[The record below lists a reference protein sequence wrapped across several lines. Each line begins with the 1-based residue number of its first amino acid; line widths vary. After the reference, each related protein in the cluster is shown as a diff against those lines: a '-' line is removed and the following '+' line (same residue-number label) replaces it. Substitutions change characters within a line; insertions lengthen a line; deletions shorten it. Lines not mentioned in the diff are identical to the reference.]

1 MSELS
6 PNDADR
12 GSAKRAAAES
22 GPGRPSR
29 RWGVWVLGLLVIGMV
44 VLGVS
49 AVLVLLE
56 ARRAEASLRD
66 AVVTVEKVQSAVL
79 SGEADAVAPEL
90 SLLREQTGVAVSN
103 TDGPHWWIAA
113 HTPFVGESVAAVQT
127 VARVVDDLATSAL
140 PSLGEAVKVL
150 DPSVLMPQ
158 QGKIN
163 ARAFVE
169 VASDVIAAD
178 DAVQASR
185 IRLTKIDETR
195 VISRVAGP
203 VSELKD
209 MVGKTAKVTEMASK
223 AAQLV
228 PPMLGAYGQRD
239 YVILAQSPAEIRA
252 TGGHPGAALQLSV
265 DDGQLSLGDRRG
277 GGELFSAT
285 PILPLTPQEELLFT
299 DRLMTFGV
307 DATLTPDFPRTAE
320 ITRAQWSKAF
330 GVDVSGVIAID
341 PVALGYLLEAT
352 GPVKMS
358 DGSTLNSGN
367 AAQVLLNGIYLDKRK
382 TIAQQDDY
390 FSEAAHAVFNA
401 FLEGTPNVRA
411 GLAAVTKAA
420 EEGRWLVWSAEPR
433 EQSLLT
439 GTALSGELVGEK
451 DGSPVVGVYL
461 NDASAT
467 KMSYYLD
474 YSVQV
479 DRSKCLAGDARQ
491 LTTTVDI
498 KSTAPPEAAGYP
510 PYLSGT
516 GQVTPGHSLTNV
528 MVYSPSG
535 GRIVDVTVDGASYSA
550 MGLYVHHDMEV
561 AQVTVDLG
569 PGESHRLEVVM
580 ETAGAGQL
588 GTTQLRVTPGSKLGA
603 RIVKDSTC

>member
-1 MSELS
+1 MSEQ
-6 PNDADR
+6 PPVDADSR
-12 GSAKRAAAES
+12 HARRATSE
-22 GPGRPSR
+22 PEPPRRPR
-29 RWGVWVLGLLVIGMV
+29 RWGAWVAGALAVGLV

-49 AVLVLLE
+49 AVLVLLD
-56 ARRAEASLRD
+56 ARRAETSLRA
-66 AVVTVEKVQSAVL
+66 AVVTVEKVQSGVL
-79 SGEADAVAPEL
+79 SGDADAVAPEL
-90 SLLREQTGVAVSN
+90 ALLQEQTGVAVSN

-113 HTPFVGESVAAVQT
+113 HTPVVGESVAAVQT
-127 VARVVDDLATSAL
+127 LARVVDNLATSAL
-140 PSLGEAVKVL
+140 PSLGEAIKVL

-163 ARAFVE
+163 ARAFVD
-169 VASDVIAAD
+169 VVPSVIAAD
-178 DAVQASR
+178 DAVQASQTQ
-185 IRLTKIDETR
+185 LASIDEEQ
-195 VISRVAGP
+195 VIGRVAGP
-203 VSELKD
+203 VTELKA
-209 MVGKTAKVTEMASK
+209 MVGKTAQMTELASK
-223 AAQLV
+223 AAQLI
-228 PPMLGAYGQRD
+228 PPMLGAYSQRQ

-252 TGGHPGAALQLSV
+252 TGGHPGAVLQLTT
-265 DDGQLSLGDRRG
+265 DNGQLSLGGRRG
-277 GGELFSAT
+277 GGELFSET

-320 ITRAQWSKAF
+320 ITRAQWSKEF
-330 GVDVSGVIAID
+330 GADVDGVVAID

-358 DGSTLNSGN
+358 DGSTLNSSN

-390 FSEAAHAVFNA
+390 FSEAADAVFES

-411 GLAAVTKAA
+411 GMAALMRAA
-420 EEGRWLVWSAEPR
+420 EEGRWLVWSADPR
-433 EQSLLT
+433 EQSVLS
-439 GTALSGELVGEK
+439 GTALSGELVGERE
-451 DGSPVVGVYL
+451 GSPVVGVFL

-474 YSVQV
+474 YSVKV
-479 DRSKCLAGDARQ
+479 AGTKCLAGDARQ
-491 LTTTVDI
+491 LTTSVDI
-498 KSTAPPEAAGYP
+498 TSTAPPEAAKYP

-528 MVYSPSG
+528 MVYSPAG
-535 GRIVDVTVDGASYSA
+535 GRIENVTVDGAPYSA

-561 AQVTVDLG
+561 AQVTLDLG

-580 ETAGAGQL
+580 ETAGAAQQ
-588 GTTQLRVTPGSKLGA
+588 GTTQLHVTPGSRLA
-603 RIVKDSTC
+603 AQIVEDSTC

>member
-29 RWGVWVLGLLVIGMV
+29 RWGVWVLGLLVIGLV

-209 MVGKTAKVTEMASK
+209 MVGKTAKVTEMASR

-390 FSEAAHAVFNA
+390 FSEAADAVFNA